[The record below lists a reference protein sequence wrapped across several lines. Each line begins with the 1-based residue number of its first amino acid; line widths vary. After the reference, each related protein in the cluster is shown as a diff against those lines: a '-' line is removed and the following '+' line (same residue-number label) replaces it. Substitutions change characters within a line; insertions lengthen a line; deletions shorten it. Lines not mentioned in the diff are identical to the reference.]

1 MGGRIHQATLGNMRE
16 LLRNERP
23 LVVDFWATWCA
34 PCHVMTP
41 ILRDMAKRFEDR
53 LVFAKVDIQ
62 NSRDLAQQFGV
73 NTIPTLI
80 LFKNGKEWDRLTGVR
95 SRSELNKLLEKLSS

>member
-1 MGGRIHQATLGNMRE
+1 MGGQIHQATLGNMRE
-16 LLRNERP
+16 LLKSERP
-23 LVVDFWATWCA
+23 VVVDFWANWCG

-41 ILRDMAKRFEDR
+41 IIRDMAKRFEDR
-53 LVFAKVDIQ
+53 IVFAKVDTQ

-73 NTIPTLI
+73 KSIPTLI